1 MAKIHRYYRR
11 GGHPRGFWGRRAL
24 MSMNGKSHEALPK
37 WVFDQLNLDDNLR
50 ILDIGCGGGGN
61 VRRMHEMC
69 PNGHVTGLDISRI
82 AVEMTTDEN
91 YPAIKDGFCLVV
103 GGNAV
108 QMPLAK
114 EIFDLVTAFETIYYW
129 STIDGGF
136 AEAYRVLK
144 PGGMF
149 VVANELDGL
158 DPEHEILAR
167 RVGPMRVYSPEEI
180 KLSLSEA
187 GFKDITI
194 NHDEQ
199 RGFLCVTA
207 KK

>member
-1 MAKIHRYYRR
+1 
-11 GGHPRGFWGRRAL
+11 
-24 MSMNGKSHEALPK
+24 
-37 WVFDQLNLDDNLR
+37 
-50 ILDIGCGGGGN
+50 
-61 VRRMHEMC
+61 
-69 PNGHVTGLDISRI
+69 
-82 AVEMTTDEN
+82 MTTDTN
-91 YPAIKDGFCLVV
+91 YPAVKDGFCLVV